1 VASGDHDDDDGS
13 DSEEEE
19 EGEEEE
25 DQEEAAIALH
35 RDGGF
40 DEYGTLNY
48 LSRDGEELLLPHK
61 LFLFCNREDPQRC
74 CENFLLDMRSLHA
87 AIPPAEREL
96 LRDTPFWFEAEDDE
110 DERAATYAMRR
121 RFEPEGHPPTAG
133 GVLYFGAGAAPR
145 IALQPPDEAQIDRAK
160 VPPAAAAAYES
171 VCSLAARIGFS
182 VHLQAGDLLILRNN
196 DALHGRSALRPLHNG
211 GDRWLQR
218 MSSSL
223 PSQVSEAARGTQNAN
238 DRAIDQGQMIYLEQ
252 SEIRRSF
259 TPVSIGLFLCLRTE

>member
-1 VASGDHDDDDGS
+1 VPRRRRRRNGSDDIVASGDHDDDSSDGS

-19 EGEEEE
+19 E
-25 DQEEAAIALH
+25 DAAIALH

-87 AIPPAEREL
+87 AIPPAEREM

-121 RFEPEGHPPTAG
+121 CFEPEGRSPTAG

-171 VCSLAARIGFS
+171 VCSLAAQIGFS

-211 GDRWLQR
+211 DDRWLQR
-218 MSSSL
+218 MSSSR
-223 PSQVSEAARGTQNAN
+223 PSQVRKAGRDTKHERQ
-238 DRAIDQGQMIYLEQ
+238 R
-252 SEIRRSF
+252 
-259 TPVSIGLFLCLRTE
+259 